1 LIRASDLKLDDAR
14 VMAIDYRQL
23 LKDTIRGALVDQNWV
38 AVPMGPGRVEDPNV
52 ELSIGREYKLAF
64 AECLDEVIAE
74 MAAARMPIRASDK
87 DRILKELWSL

>member
-1 LIRASDLKLDDAR
+1 MKGGLGRL
-14 VMAIDYRQL
+14 MAIDYRKL
-23 LKDTIRGALVDQNWV
+23 LKDTIRGGLVDENWV
-38 AVPMGPGRVEDPNV
+38 AVPIGPGGAEAPP
-52 ELSIGREYKLAF
+52 IGREYKLAF

>member
-1 LIRASDLKLDDAR
+1 MKGGLGR
-14 VMAIDYRQL
+14 VMAVDYRKL

-38 AVPMGPGRVEDPNV
+38 AVPMGPGRAGDFNDQ
-52 ELSIGREYKLAF
+52 LSIGREYKLAF

-87 DRILKELWSL
+87 DRILKELWSF